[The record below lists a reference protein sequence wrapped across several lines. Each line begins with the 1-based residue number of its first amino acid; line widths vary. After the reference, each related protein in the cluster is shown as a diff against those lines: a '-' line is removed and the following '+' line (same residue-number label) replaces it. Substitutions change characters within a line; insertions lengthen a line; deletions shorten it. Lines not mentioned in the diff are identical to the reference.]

1 MFTTHN
7 FRRAVMALALAAAS
21 SLAAAAGTFTVELD
35 THAYGSA
42 GYIDIQLNSPPTGA
56 VTTFADLG
64 NFVGWGS
71 SADAQLSNV
80 TGSLASGFR
89 IENVYGGYNDLFH
102 AVDFTGGKVSFTVSF
117 SGDADPSGLY
127 GSVFSVALYAPDQV
141 TLLGDS
147 TSTDGSLVH
156 LNWTPATVVGG
167 QGSAV
172 SETLGSGV
180 VAAPVPEPSTW
191 AMLAGGLAL
200 LGFMRRRQQ
209 A

>member
-1 MFTTHN
+1 MFNTHN
-7 FRRAVMALALAAAS
+7 FRRAMMALVLAAAS

-35 THAYGSA
+35 THGYGSN
-42 GYIDIQLNSPPTGA
+42 GYIDIQLNSVPTGA
-56 VTTFADLG
+56 VATFADLG

-80 TGSLASGFR
+80 TGSLATGFR

-102 AVDFTGGKVSFTVSF
+102 AVDFSGGKVSFTVSF
-117 SGDADPSGLY
+117 SGDADPSGQY
-127 GSVFSVALYAPDQV
+127 GSVFSVALYGADQT

-147 TSTDGSLVH
+147 TSADGSLVH
-156 LNWTPATVVGG
+156 LNWTPATVAGG

-180 VAAPVPEPSTW
+180 VTTPVPEPSTW

-200 LGFMRRRQQ
+200 LGFMRRRKQ

>member
-1 MFTTHN
+1 MLNTHT
-7 FRRAVMALALAAAS
+7 FRRAMMALVLAAAS
-21 SLAAAAGTFTVELD
+21 GLAAAAGTFTVELD
-35 THAYGSA
+35 THSYGSN
-42 GYIDIQLNSPPTGA
+42 GYIDIQLNSVPTGA
-56 VTTFADLG
+56 VATFADLS

-80 TGSLASGFR
+80 TGSLATGFR

-102 AVDFTGGKVSFTVSF
+102 AVDFSGGKVSFTVSF
-117 SGDADPSGLY
+117 SGDADPSGQY
-127 GSVFSVALYAPDQV
+127 GSLFSVALYGADQMTV
-141 TLLGDS
+141 LGDS
-147 TSTDGSLVH
+147 SSADGSLVH
-156 LNWTPATVVGG
+156 LNWTPSLTVGG

-180 VAAPVPEPSTW
+180 VTTPVPEPSTW

-200 LGFMRRRQQ
+200 LGFVRRRKQ